1 MELKEE
7 FFKIPLFIGSFVDV
21 KIPGRQLT
29 DVVQIPAKALRDRDT
44 VWVVVNKQLQIRN
57 VKIAHI
63 DLDNVYISGGVTIG
77 EKIVISPIKGASK
90 GLKVRIDGDN
100 EIGPERN
107 KEETKKRKFTQS
119 VELIINFKDIDVKK
133 GFAINE
139 VVQLPKTS
147 SPATV
152 CVIATGDMSQKAK
165 TAKADVVIGNE
176 ELTKY
181 ESNKRESRKFINK
194 YDFFLADTK
203 IMPTVGK
210 ALGQLLGPRGKMP
223 TPVPFNASIEA
234 FLARFRTSIKVR
246 TRASLSISCKIGDES
261 MEDADLA
268 INANAVLNAIE
279 KKLPNGEKNIK
290 KIMIKTTMGKPIKQV
305 QEVKKKHA

>member
-1 MELKEE
+1 MITEA
-7 FFKIPLFIGSFVDV
+7 
-21 KIPGRQLT
+21 QLAE
-29 DVVQIPAKALRDRDT
+29 VVTKA
-44 VWVVVNKQLQIRN
+44 
-57 VKIAHI
+57 
-63 DLDNVYISGGVTIG
+63 
-77 EKIVISPIKGASK
+77 
-90 GLKVRIDGDN
+90 
-100 EIGPERN
+100 
-107 KEETKKRKFTQS
+107 KEETKKTKFKQS
-119 VELIINFKDIDVKK
+119 LELIINFKDIDVKK

-139 VVQLPKTS
+139 VVQLPKTN

-152 CVIATGDMSQKAK
+152 CVIATGEMSQKAK
-165 TAKADVVIGNE
+165 AANADSVIGNE
-176 ELTKY
+176 ELAKF
-181 ESNKRESRKFINK
+181 EANKRESRKFINK

-223 TPVPFNASIEA
+223 TPVPFNAPIDA

-268 INANAVLNAIE
+268 TNAFTVLNAIE

-290 KIMIKTTMGKPIKQV
+290 KVLIKTTMGKPVKQV
-305 QEVKKKHA
+305 QEIKKKYAWK